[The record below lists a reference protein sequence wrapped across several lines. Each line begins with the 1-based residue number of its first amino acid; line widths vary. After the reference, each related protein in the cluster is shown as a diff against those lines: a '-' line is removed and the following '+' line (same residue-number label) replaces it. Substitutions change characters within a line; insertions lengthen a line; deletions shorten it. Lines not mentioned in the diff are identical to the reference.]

1 MYACVFIIADAAN
14 NGNRKIGSAILDI
27 VGFALLC
34 NFIIKISFA
43 LTLDLQFIDKNIIIV
58 PAIIGLM
65 SLSNFYFVKRAT
77 LAVSSVVK
85 KKALTI
91 TTVINPV
98 VEGIYLTIVKT
109 THPVVKR
116 TALIVVTAISL
127 IVKNQKI
134 KKIRSTIV
142 TAMNYVVRK
151 PYIIVAVSNTLEHKF
166 NFHLTDNMSIA
177 LHFFAIII
185 LAINHSHFN
194 RSTIHVALF
203 TAICVI
209 INAWYFKN
217 MYMDIKGVVVI
228 SVIIL
233 ILCFSLLSNLHS
245 YKLLLWPV
253 VVLSITIF
261 ICDSVSSFVEITCHI
276 SELLRFF
283 CHFLMVFVLF
293 DTMWTAYH
301 EGFTNLYIVILVGY
315 SFYRYSYTCI
325 QYLSVIA
332 SYQDI

>member
-77 LAVSSVVK
+77 LAVR
-85 KKALTI
+85 TI

-116 TALIVVTAISL
+116 TALIVVTAI
-127 IVKNQKI
+127 KI
-134 KKIRSTIV
+134 CSTIV

-151 PYIIVAVSNTLEHKF
+151 PYIITAVSNTLEHKF

-177 LHFFAIII
+177 LHFFVIII
-185 LAINHSHFN
+185 LAIDHLHFN
-194 RSTIHVALF
+194 RSNIHAALVF
-203 TAICVI
+203 I
-209 INAWYFKN
+209 IFVNIYTWYVN
-217 MYMDIKGVVVI
+217 MYMGIQAVVAI
-228 SVIIL
+228 SII
-233 ILCFSLLSNLHS
+233 IFPLCFSLLSYLHS
-245 YKLLLWPV
+245 YKSLLWPV

-261 ICDSVSSFVEITCHI
+261 ICDSVSSFVVI

-283 CHFLMVFVLF
+283 CKVLMFFVLF
-293 DTMWTAYH
+293 DTVYH
-301 EGFTNLYIVILVGY
+301 EGFTIIHAV
-315 SFYRYSYTCI
+315 F
-325 QYLSVIA
+325 
-332 SYQDI
+332 